1 MRFRWLSV
9 LAAGALCAWFAP
21 ASRAQYTVGDWPM
34 YRHNLAGDGF
44 SALTQINTRNVANLK
59 EAWTYQLAAPHGYFN
74 AQLLRSDEVT
84 PIVVKGVMYLPAGSR
99 IVALEADSGKEV
111 WSYDRRGTQPSTRG
125 VAYWPGDANDAPR
138 IIFTTFDNKVEELDA
153 ATGELVPGFG
163 EGGVI
168 TLDVGYVGVPTVFG
182 DVMYLGATVGELPV
196 GPAGDTRA
204 LDIRT
209 GRILWVFHT
218 VPRPG
223 EVGHGSWL
231 NDGWKGRSGTNVWS
245 WYMTVDPKTDTLY
258 MPVGGSSPN
267 YYGGDRPGNDLFGNS
282 LVAVDAR
289 TGKLKWYFQT
299 IHHGLWDQDMP
310 TGAALFTIDRDGK
323 KVPAVIAMN
332 KSAWMFILN
341 SDSGKSI
348 FGVQERPVARGDVP
362 GEWYSPTQPF
372 PLLPPPLARDSYKP
386 SDIVTAEDTTPEHA
400 AACRALVEKSGGFYN
415 AGPFTAW
422 LYHKEGTAV
431 HSSIQFPGGTGGS
444 NWGGV
449 AVDPRDAYVFVH
461 IHNNALIGWIE
472 KKKPGLN
479 YGRGTEGS
487 TQEYDRASV
496 VGPGPYAGFSAIA
509 KDADGK
515 VLGNWPCQKPPWGKL
530 IAVNANTGE
539 IAWSD
544 VAGITKGLAPDKQ
557 HTGNG
562 SSAGPIATAGGLVFD
577 GATTDGMFR
586 AYDSHT
592 GRMLWVAE
600 LGGNGNDPMSY
611 EGKDGRQ
618 YVAITAGNMLHV
630 FALP

>member
-9 LAAGALCAWFAP
+9 VAAVVLCASFAP
-21 ASRAQYTVGDWPM
+21 ASRAQYAVGDWPM

-44 SALTQINTRNVANLK
+44 SPLAQINTHNVMNLK
-59 EAWTYQLAAPHGYFN
+59 EAWTYQLAPRSFFDPR
-74 AQLLRSDEVT
+74 LLRSDEVT
-84 PIVVKGVMYLPAGSR
+84 PIVVNGVMYMPAGPKV
-99 IVALEADSGKEV
+99 VAVDADTGKEV
-111 WSYDRRGTQPSTRG
+111 WSYAGKNAEPSTRG
-125 VAYWPGDANDAPR
+125 VAYWPGDAHDPPR
-138 IIFTTFDNKVEELDA
+138 VIVTTFDKKVEELDA
-153 ATGELVPGFG
+153 ATGKLVPGFG
-163 EGGVI
+163 DGGVV

-182 DVMYLGATVGELPV
+182 DIMYLGATVGELPI
-196 GPAGDTRA
+196 GPPGDTRA
-204 LDIRT
+204 LDVKT
-209 GRILWVFHT
+209 GKVLWVFHT

-223 EVGHGSWL
+223 EVGHNTWL

-245 WYMTVDPKTDTLY
+245 WYMTVDPKTGTLY

-267 YYGGDRPGNDLFGNS
+267 YYGGDRPGNDLFSNS
-282 LVAVDAR
+282 LVAVNAK
-289 TGKLKWYFQT
+289 TGKQKWYFQT
-299 IHHGLWDQDMP
+299 IHHGLWDQDLP
-310 TGAALFTIDRDGK
+310 SGPALFTIDRHGK
-323 KVPAVIAMN
+323 KVPVVIAMN
-332 KSAWMFILN
+332 KSSLMFILN
-341 SDSGKSI
+341 SRDGKSI
-348 FGVQERPVARGDVP
+348 FGLQERPVPKGDVP

-372 PLLPPPLARDSYKP
+372 PLKPAPLARNSYKP
-386 SDIVTAEDTTPEHA
+386 SDIVTAQDTTPAHA
-400 AACRALVEKSGGFYN
+400 AACQALVKKSGGFYN
-415 AGPFTAW
+415 DGPFTAW
-422 LYHKEGTAV
+422 RFHQEGTAV

-449 AVDPRDAYVFVH
+449 AVDPTDAYVFVH
-461 IHNNALIGWIE
+461 IHNSGLIGWVE
-472 KKKPGLN
+472 KREPGLN

-496 VGPGPYAGFSAIA
+496 VGPGPYAGFAAVA
-509 KDADGK
+509 KDANGK
-515 VLGNWPCQKPPWGKL
+515 TVGYWPCQKPPWGKL

-544 VAGITKGLAPDKQ
+544 VAGITKGLPPDKQ

-592 GRMLWVAE
+592 GKMLWATE

-618 YVAITAGNMLHV
+618 YVAITAGNMVHV
-630 FALP
+630 FVLP